1 MTCFHHVA
9 LPSILRFFKGRSVSV
24 LGTMARPKKSSA
36 TCLSAEISSLTFSGV
51 GLVRGTC
58 LVWVCALFLDQF
70 NLQCLG
76 FLFVSLVSCLRCLF
90 SSSQYFRF
98 NLQQIYEPCVS
109 TIVPFAFLPHAQSF
123 VEQHTALVK
132 LIWEWIICNSAVV
145 QQA

>member
-1 MTCFHHVA
+1 MTYFHHAA
-9 LPSILRFFKGRSVSV
+9 LPSILRFFKGRSVSA

-36 TCLSAEISSLTFSGV
+36 TCLSAEISCLIFSGV
-51 GLVRGTC
+51 GLVRGMC
-58 LVWVCALFLDQF
+58 LVWVCAFLDQF

-98 NLQQIYEPCVS
+98 NLQQIYESCVF
-109 TIVPFAFLPHAQSF
+109 TTVLFAFLPHAQSF

-132 LIWEWIICNSAVV
+132 LIWERIICNSAVV